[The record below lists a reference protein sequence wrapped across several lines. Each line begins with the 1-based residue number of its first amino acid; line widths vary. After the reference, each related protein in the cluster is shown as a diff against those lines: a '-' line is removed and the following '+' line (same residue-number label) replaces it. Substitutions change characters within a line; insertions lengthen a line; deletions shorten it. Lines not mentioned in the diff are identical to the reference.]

1 MGQDRTGF
9 VAAGTRALIIIEMHG
24 NVPVEVADDFDAK
37 LEALISAFA
46 AANAVSIKR
55 IATGITAPPNA

>member
-9 VAAGTRALIIIEMHG
+9 VAGGTRALIIIEMHG
-24 NVPVEVADDFDAK
+24 AVPVEVADDFDRK
-37 LEALISAFA
+37 LEALIADFA

>member
-9 VAAGTRALIIIEMHG
+9 VAEGTRALIIIEMHG
-24 NVPVEVADDFDAK
+24 SVPVEVADDFDEK
-37 LEALISAFA
+37 LEALIADFV
-46 AANAVSIKR
+46 AANGVAIKR